1 MFQLNNKRL
10 FEFTE
15 NRIREDSLDWTN
27 KRVAII
33 GNGSSAVQIAPHI
46 QRTASKMVNFIR
58 SPTWISA
65 NYLTDRTKDGGNF
78 KYTEEEKRNFRDN
91 PEKLFAMRK
100 ELEHE

>member
-1 MFQLNNKRL
+1 MSTCWTLTLTSHRDK
-10 FEFTE
+10 T
-15 NRIREDSLDWTN
+15 LDWSN
-27 KRVAII
+27 QRVAII

-78 KYTEEEKRNFRDN
+78 KYTEEEKRNFREN
-91 PEKLFAMRK
+91 PEVLFALRK